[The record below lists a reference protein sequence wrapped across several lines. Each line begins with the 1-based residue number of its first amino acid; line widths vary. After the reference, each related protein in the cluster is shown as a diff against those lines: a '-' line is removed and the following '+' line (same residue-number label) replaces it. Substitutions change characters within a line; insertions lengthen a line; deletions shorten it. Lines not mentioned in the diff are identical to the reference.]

1 MMFILIG
8 LNAMTIFVAWIE
20 ANEFYEK
27 LAAKV
32 AASIDDDFLWPP
44 ADRTN
49 FLTLIANTKVS
60 FSILSFELSSGYYI
74 AVASMLFGW
83 LVAVLSQS

>member
-1 MMFILIG
+1 MMLGACLTTFRRKAASLSK
-8 LNAMTIFVAWIE
+8 LD
-20 ANEFYEK
+20 EK

-49 FLTLIANTKVS
+49 FLALIANTKVS